1 MSNKTFVYL
10 YTVVLFGLT
19 FLFVRRL
26 FENIKTGDYDYLKLG
41 LNLGI
46 IIVLILKIVRLGKI
60 ENQKTDS

>member
-1 MSNKTFVYL
+1 MSNKTFVYI

-26 FENIKTGDYDYLKLG
+26 FENINTGDFDYLKLG

>member
-1 MSNKTFVYL
+1 MSNKTFVYI
-10 YTVVLFGLT
+10 YTVFLFGLT

-26 FENIKTGDYDYLKLG
+26 FGNMKTGDFDYIKLG

>member
-1 MSNKTFVYL
+1 MSNKTFVYI

-26 FENIKTGDYDYLKLG
+26 FENIKTGDFDYLKLG

-46 IIVLILKIVRLGKI
+46 IIVLILKIIRLGKI

>member
-26 FENIKTGDYDYLKLG
+26 FENIKTGDFDYLKLG

>member
-26 FENIKTGDYDYLKLG
+26 FENIKTGDFDYVKLG

>member
-1 MSNKTFVYL
+1 MSNKPFVYI

-26 FENIKTGDYDYLKLG
+26 FENIKTGDFDYLKLG

-46 IIVLILKIVRLGKI
+46 IIVLILKIIRLGKI

>member
-1 MSNKTFVYL
+1 MSNKTFVYI

-26 FENIKTGDYDYLKLG
+26 FENIKTGDFDYLKLG

>member
-26 FENIKTGDYDYLKLG
+26 FENIKTGDFDYLKLG

-46 IIVLILKIVRLGKI
+46 IIVLILKILRLGKI